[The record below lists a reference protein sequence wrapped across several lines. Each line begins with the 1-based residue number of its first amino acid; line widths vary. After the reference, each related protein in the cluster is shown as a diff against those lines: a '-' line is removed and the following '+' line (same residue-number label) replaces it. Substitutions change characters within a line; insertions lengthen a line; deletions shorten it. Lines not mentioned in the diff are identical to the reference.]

1 MISGPR
7 FPLSIQLLA
16 FDEDY
21 SALIPESHIINKI
34 LSRNEYRGVIFTNIK
49 KLGLGFYLRILILM
63 ISIRRK
69 VSLDSFTFYTWNE

>member
-16 FDEDY
+16 FNEDY
-21 SALIPESHIINKI
+21 SALIPESDIINKI

-49 KLGLGFYLRILILM
+49 KLGLGFFKKNIDIDDIDQTESFIGFFYFLYL
-63 ISIRRK
+63 
-69 VSLDSFTFYTWNE
+69 E